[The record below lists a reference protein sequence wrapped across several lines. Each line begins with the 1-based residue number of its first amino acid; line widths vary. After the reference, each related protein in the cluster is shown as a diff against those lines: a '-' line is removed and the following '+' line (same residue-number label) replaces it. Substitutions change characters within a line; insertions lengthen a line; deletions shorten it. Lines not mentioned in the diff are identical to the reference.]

1 MMETQVRNAGR
12 TSAWSRRRGFMAGV
26 VVATVLAACAPTAA
40 PVPGS
45 VPSKSTLQD
54 VKRTVFY
61 EQARNDANGIA
72 AGVQEPVLDFTV
84 EGSPPS
90 TFVNWIIP
98 DAQAAAFTSAVH
110 LPPGF
115 SLAKVRI
122 IESDPVP
129 SYWLSL
135 NVYRVSGITTGLRGE
150 WSTYVDDGTGVPRFM
165 IIRARAAEG
174 SVDPISLVTS
184 PEPFTHTLA
193 DGVIRTDMKRTEL
206 QNSQPVL
213 TAANLYNS
221 TITLPDSGNRHYVV
235 PAREWVTANDYI
247 YWLNGVNDRIFH
259 NSTSHS
265 APLISVDLADV
276 ILNDNTEWA
285 PFHDPT
291 PAHVLVYLDKIQFMI
306 GPWWNVT
313 EPDGRVDPGTRAA
326 LLAYKKTLYG
336 GLADLSAL
344 SVRSGTSEPIVQ
356 STVADTPPSVY
367 WHWQI
372 PDAKFAAFA
381 AALHLAPGLALTP
394 VRLQDSDAV
403 ADHWLSLNVHR
414 VSGASSGLRAEWSTY
429 VNDGSG
435 TRTLILESRAS
446 FAALDPVN
454 LSTVPYPV
462 THTIGSGSVSTT
474 VGSGPTAF
482 SSSFVVPPV
491 GSETTVLASR
501 EWVGSSDL
509 RYWMNGV
516 ADRVFY
522 DSTVFDPKTA
532 IDPGTVSVADGGQW
546 AGFVG
551 STPDRVW
558 VDKAGLD
565 VVVNPWWNLDGL

>member
-1 MMETQVRNAGR
+1 
-12 TSAWSRRRGFMAGV
+12 MAAV
-26 VVATVLAACAPTAA
+26 VVGAVVLAACAPIGTAA
-40 PVPGS
+40 PGTITDKP
-45 VPSKSTLQD
+45 TLQNI
-54 VKRTVFY
+54 KRTVFY
-61 EQARNDANGIA
+61 EQARTDADGVA
-72 AGVQEPVLDFTV
+72 AGVSQPILDFTV
-84 EGSPPS
+84 EGTPPS

-98 DAQAAAFTSAVH
+98 DAQAAAFASFVS

-115 SLAKVRI
+115 SLAKLRI
-122 IESDPVP
+122 LESDPVP
-129 SYWLSL
+129 RYWLSL

-150 WSTYVDDGTGVPRFM
+150 WSTYVDDGSGVPRFM
-165 IIRARAAEG
+165 IVRARAAEW
-174 SVDPISLVTS
+174 SLDPIGPLTP
-184 PEPFTHTLA
+184 PEPFIHTVGG
-193 DGVIRTDMKRTEL
+193 DGVIRTDMKKTVIE
-206 QNSQPVL
+206 NSLPVL
-213 TAANLYNS
+213 TADDLYNS
-221 TITLPDSGNRHYVV
+221 TMTLPAPGNRNFVV
-235 PAREWVTANDYI
+235 PARQWVTANDYI

-276 ILNDNTEWA
+276 TLNDNTEWA
-285 PFHDPT
+285 PFHDAA
-291 PAHVLVYLDKIQFMI
+291 PAHVLVYLDKIKFMI

-313 EPDGRVDPGTRAA
+313 KPDGRVDPGTRAA
-326 LLAYKKTLYG
+326 LLDYKITTYG
-336 GLADLSAL
+336 GLASVAAL
-344 SVRSGTSEPIVQ
+344 SVLQGTAEPIVQ
-356 STVADTPPSVY
+356 SSVAAAPPSVS
-367 WHWQI
+367 WHWRI
-372 PDAKFAAFA
+372 PNANFSAFA
-381 AALHLAPGLALTP
+381 AAVHLPPGLALTT
-394 VRLQDSDAV
+394 VRLQDDDAV
-403 ADHWLSLNVHR
+403 ADHWLTLNVHR
-414 VSGASSGLRAEWSTY
+414 DSGASSGQRAEWSTY

-435 TRTLILESRAS
+435 IRALILESRAS

-462 THTIGSGSVSTT
+462 THTFGGGSVSTT

-522 DSTVFDPKTA
+522 DSTVFDPKTS
-532 IDPGTVSVADGGQW
+532 IDPGTVSVVDGGQW